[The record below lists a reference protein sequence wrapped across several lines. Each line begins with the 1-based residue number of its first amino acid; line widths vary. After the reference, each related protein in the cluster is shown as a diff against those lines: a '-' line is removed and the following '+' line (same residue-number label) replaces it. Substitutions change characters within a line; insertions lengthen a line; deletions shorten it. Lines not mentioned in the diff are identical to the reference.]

1 MLKLADQL
9 RTNKEKI
16 YGVLMLVFGALLWV
30 LIARAI
36 RAGLTSDNPRTVGI
50 TWVYVGYAVAIGI
63 FYFLSSAFYR
73 ATAFGNMILLGPQ
86 QFPELHA
93 MVVAAATELGM
104 SEPPKTFLYNSNG
117 LFNAFARR
125 LLGGRY
131 VFLTSALVEANNDEQ
146 VRFVIGHELGHHAA
160 GHQSMDERYQI
171 TGCSGSIPETGLFA
185 SAGVHMRQDRS
196 LSVQGRDSFT

>member
-1 MLKLADQL
+1 MLKLADRL

-30 LIARAI
+30 LIAWAI

-93 MVVAAATELGM
+93 MVVAAATELGV
-104 SEPPKTFLYNSNG
+104 SEPPKAFLYNSNG

-160 GHQSMDERYQI
+160 GHLNPWMNGIKLPAAVVPFLRPAYSRARE
-171 TGCSGSIPETGLFA
+171 
-185 SAGVHMRQDRS
+185 
-196 LSVQGRDSFT
+196 